1 MERALYVTRLT
12 DIDDAAASFQ
22 RLYFGAEF
30 CEFRIP
36 SPDLLRKAREV
47 AATRGWAFS
56 LMTPY
61 VTTMGLEKLEALLP
75 ELDDG
80 DEVILND
87 WGTLDWVAADFPH
100 LRVVLGRLLTKQKR
114 GPRILNV
121 ASITPPDMLS
131 HYRRS
136 NVDVP
141 KLRDFLTDELRV
153 ERYELDNPLQGIERR
168 PDVPASLYTPWM
180 YVSTTRLCLVNH
192 CENRTQSLR
201 AIFQTDFA
209 CQKHQFTLK
218 HDNMP
223 ATLHLVGNTIFVKNP
238 VEPTNLE
245 QLGINRLVVQPRPPM

>member
-1 MERALYVTRLT
+1 MERALYVTRLNEINAET
-12 DIDDAAASFQ
+12 EHYD

-30 CEFRIP
+30 CQFRIP
-36 SPDLLRKAREV
+36 SPALLRQARE
-47 AATRGWAFS
+47 AAAQHGWSFS

-61 VTTMGLEKLEALLP
+61 VTDEGLAALADLLP
-75 ELDDG
+75 ELRDG
-80 DEVILND
+80 DEVIVND
-87 WGTLDWVAADFPH
+87 WGVLDWVATEH
-100 LRVVLGRLLTKQKR
+100 ERLTVVLGRLLTKQKR

-121 ASITPPDMLS
+121 LDVTPPDMLS

-141 KLRDFLTDELRV
+141 HLRDFLTGQMRV
-153 ERYELDNPLQGIERR
+153 ERFELDNPLQGMERR
-168 PDVPASLYTPWM
+168 PAVPASLYTPWM

-209 CQKHQFTLK
+209 CQKHQFTLE

-223 ATLHLVGNTIFVKNP
+223 ATLHLVGNTIFVENDGVP
-238 VEPTNLE
+238 ENLE
-245 QLGINRLVVQPRPPM
+245 QLGIDRLVFQPRPPM